1 MLAIVLALLTVG
13 GCSGSGDGLIV
24 TDARIGMPTGPN
36 AALYLTVENHSATPD
51 ALEGADTTVATSI
64 EIHETIAGDD
74 GTMAMRP
81 VEAPM
86 EVSAEETLVFQ
97 PGGFHLM
104 LVDVD
109 RLDVGEEVEVTL
121 TWQNAGEI
129 TFKAVVV
136 EPQDVGEDQSHDG

>member
-1 MLAIVLALLTVG
+1 MLAIVLALLTA
-13 GCSGSGDGLIV
+13 GCSGSGDGLVV

-51 ALEGADTTVATSI
+51 ALEGADTTVANSI

-109 RLDVGEEVEVTL
+109 RLDVGEEVDVTL
-121 TWQNAGEI
+121 TWKSAGEI
-129 TFKAVVV
+129 TFDAVVV

>member
-1 MLAIVLALLTVG
+1 MLAIVVGLLTA

>member
-1 MLAIVLALLTVG
+1 MLAIVLALLTA
-13 GCSGSGDGLIV
+13 GCSGSGDGLVV

-51 ALEGADTTVATSI
+51 ALEGADTTVANSI

-121 TWQNAGEI
+121 TWKNAGEI
-129 TFKAVVV
+129 TFEAVVV

>member
-1 MLAIVLALLTVG
+1 MLAIVLALLTA

-51 ALEGADTTVATSI
+51 ALEGADTTVANSI

-74 GTMAMRP
+74 GTMAMRS
-81 VEAPM
+81 VDAPM
-86 EVSAEETLVFQ
+86 EVSAGETLLFQ

-121 TWQNAGEI
+121 TWKNAGEI
-129 TFKAVVV
+129 TFDAVVV